1 MTIGFLMPN
10 PLLQNGTAGPAVE
23 TAPDGPDTTA
33 EDRPGTDAAPLLMNL
48 GSDDAAVCTDGVCV
62 L

>member
-1 MTIGFLMPN
+1 MPN

>member
-1 MTIGFLMPN
+1 MPN
-10 PLLQNGTAGPAVE
+10 PLLRNGTAGLPVE
-23 TAPDGPDTTA
+23 TVPDEPDMMT
-33 EDRPGTDAAPLLMNL
+33 EDRSGTDTAPLLMNL

>member
-1 MTIGFLMPN
+1 MTIGLLMPN
-10 PLLQNGTAGPAVE
+10 PLLRNGTAGLPVE
-23 TAPDGPDTTA
+23 TVPDEPDMMT
-33 EDRPGTDAAPLLMNL
+33 EDRSGTDTAPLLMNL